1 MESIVTSAKTLA
13 VMALVLLTVAC
24 GSKPKGDL
32 SAGIA
37 AFERQDY
44 AVAVREIRPLAEHG
58 NREAQYYMGRVA
70 QAVPAAG
77 MPGTQ
82 AWTLESASWYRKAAE
97 QGHVDAQLML
107 GEAFGKGLGVME
119 NHAEAL
125 KWFRLAADQGSP
137 RAMAALAS
145 NYLGRGPLH
154 SAVLAHALD
163 TVAGER
169 DPAFGETAAK
179 AAKQMTD
186 DQLEAARALAE
197 RLRVPG
203 AVVSKVIAG
212 S

>member
-1 MESIVTSAKTLA
+1 MKKILLA
-13 VMALVLLTVAC
+13 MVAGAVVLATAC
-24 GSKPKGDL
+24 GGKPKGDL
-32 SAGIA
+32 RAGIA

-44 AVAVREIRPLAEHG
+44 PVAAREIRPLAEHG
-58 NREAQYYMGRVA
+58 DREAQYYMGRMA
-70 QAVPAAG
+70 QVVPTPAI
-77 MPGTQ
+77 PGAQ

-119 NHAEAL
+119 NHAESL

-154 SAVLAHALD
+154 NVVVAHALD

-169 DPAFGETAAK
+169 DPAFGETAVK
-179 AAKQMTD
+179 AVKQMTD
-186 DQLEAARALAE
+186 DQLEQARALAE

-203 AVVSKVIAG
+203 ALVSKVIAG
-212 S
+212 N